1 MYFVL
6 REGRLF
12 CVLLDKLRAQRSH
25 SFDSRLA
32 KTRNNERGA
41 ISCQYVLIQCGFEDS
56 LTIMS

>member
-6 REGRLF
+6 REGRLI

-41 ISCQYVLIQCGFEDS
+41 ISCQ
-56 LTIMS
+56 